1 MTPLMNDTKWDEI
14 RLAMHDYDG
23 LIHWRT
29 KDVENGFIASW
40 DAEWFHHFRLG
51 GYKSIKWLDIRLN
64 EDNTSYV
71 MTKLKEIHVPGEIDG
86 NVVRV
91 YGYKDGFV
99 DYI

>member
-1 MTPLMNDTKWDEI
+1 MTPLMNDSKWDEI
-14 RLAMHDYDG
+14 RLAMYDYDG
-23 LIHWRT
+23 LIQWRT
-29 KDVENGFIASW
+29 KDVENGYIAQW
-40 DAEWFHHFRLG
+40 DTDWFHHFRLG
-51 GYKSIKWLDIRLN
+51 GYKPIEWLEISLN
-64 EDNTSYV
+64 EDNTAYV